1 MPTIKVTDATVEPI
15 TLAQAKQ
22 WCRVDAGDDDGL
34 FTSLCIPAA
43 RQDAERYLRRTL
55 LPTTWRLVLDGFPA
69 GRIELQYPNLLQ
81 VTTVKYFDL
90 TGTEQT
96 LPAQAYL
103 VDVVSQPGTI
113 APAPGSQWPS
123 AQDRLNAV
131 SIDYTAG
138 WATPDLVPA
147 AIRMWIALRA
157 ATLYEHREMIIAGAS
172 VAEVPFVNNLLDG
185 YTVYSL

>member
-1 MPTIKVTDATVEPI
+1 MPTLKLTDATVEPI

-22 WCRVDAGDDDGL
+22 WCRVDVADDDGL

-43 RQDAERYLRRTL
+43 RQDAERYMRRTL
-55 LPTTWRLVLDGFPA
+55 LPTTWRLVLDAFPA
-69 GRIELQYPNLLQ
+69 GRIALQYPNLMGI
-81 VTTVKYFDL
+81 TSVKYFDM
-90 TGTEQT
+90 TGTEQI
-96 LPAQAYL
+96 LPPQAYL
-103 VDVVSQPGTI
+103 VDLAGQPGSI
-113 APAPGSQWPS
+113 APAPGTLWPT

-138 WATPDLVPA
+138 WATPDEVPA
-147 AIRMWIALRA
+147 AIRMWVALRA
-157 ATLYEHREMIIAGAS
+157 ATLYEHREMIIAGTI

>member
-15 TLAQAKQ
+15 TLAEAKQ
-22 WCRVDAGDDDGL
+22 WCRVHVDDDDGL

-55 LPTTWRLVLDGFPA
+55 LPTTWRLVLDGFPT
-69 GRIELQYPNLLQ
+69 GRIELQYPNLLA
-81 VTTVKYFDL
+81 VTSVKHFDL

-96 LPAQAYL
+96 LQTQSYL
-103 VDVVSQPGTI
+103 VDSFSQPGTI
-113 APAPGSQWPS
+113 APAPGTQWPT
-123 AQDRLNAV
+123 AQDRINAV
-131 SIDYTAG
+131 SIEYTAG
-138 WATPDLVPA
+138 WATPQEVPA

-157 ATLYEHREMIIAGAS
+157 ATLYEHREMIIAGAT